1 MVRESITEFNINMH
15 THFSVFIY
23 GNNLWAYH
31 YLLAV
36 CYAELIMIVWFLF
49 SFWFD
54 KKATLFFPKF
64 WIFDDERYVLWSFF
78 LFFDSSSFP
87 VVVNLN
93 WFLGDVKH
101 LKNCRAAEL
110 SMPYVHPG
118 SSPLSLSI
126 HVCKIFIYITNS
138 NLSNLN
144 SLFKYHKFLLFKID
158 KIVLSIY
165 SL

>member
-1 MVRESITEFNINMH
+1 MHIWDSMTSLCIGYMLLRWPLRPIGLLFPKILDIWQWVLCFMV
-15 THFSVFIY
+15 VF
-23 GNNLWAYH
+23 L
-31 YLLAV
+31 V
-36 CYAELIMIVWFLF
+36 
-49 SFWFD
+49 FWF
-54 KKATLFFPKF
+54 FF
-64 WIFDDERYVLWSFF
+64 I
-78 LFFDSSSFP
+78 SSSGEI
-87 VVVNLN
+87 N

-158 KIVLSIY
+158 IIVLSVY

>member
-1 MVRESITEFNINMH
+1 MHIWDSMTSLCIGYMLLRWPLRPIGLLFPKILDIWQWVLCFMV
-15 THFSVFIY
+15 VF
-23 GNNLWAYH
+23 L
-31 YLLAV
+31 V
-36 CYAELIMIVWFLF
+36 
-49 SFWFD
+49 FWF
-54 KKATLFFPKF
+54 FF
-64 WIFDDERYVLWSFF
+64 I
-78 LFFDSSSFP
+78 SSSGEI
-87 VVVNLN
+87 N

-158 KIVLSIY
+158 IIVLSIY

>member
-1 MVRESITEFNINMH
+1 MHIWDSMTSLCIGYMLLRWPLRPIGLLFPKILDIWQWVLCFMV
-15 THFSVFIY
+15 VF
-23 GNNLWAYH
+23 L
-31 YLLAV
+31 V
-36 CYAELIMIVWFLF
+36 
-49 SFWFD
+49 FWF
-54 KKATLFFPKF
+54 FF
-64 WIFDDERYVLWSFF
+64 I
-78 LFFDSSSFP
+78 SSSGEI
-87 VVVNLN
+87 N

>member
-1 MVRESITEFNINMH
+1 MCDFYF
-15 THFSVFIY
+15 HFD
-23 GNNLWAYH
+23 
-31 YLLAV
+31 
-36 CYAELIMIVWFLF
+36 LIR
-49 SFWFD
+49 
-54 KKATLFFPKF
+54 KPHFFPKILDIWQWVLCFMVVFLVF
-64 WIFDDERYVLWSFF
+64 WFF
-78 LFFDSSSFP
+78 FISSSGEI
-87 VVVNLN
+87 N

-165 SL
+165 SLWWWISWVGESPPHPLPLFLI

>member
-54 KKATLFFPKF
+54 KSATLFPQNFGYWRWALCFMVVFLVF
-64 WIFDDERYVLWSFF
+64 WFF
-78 LFFDSSSFP
+78 FISSSGEI
-87 VVVNLN
+87 N

-158 KIVLSIY
+158 IIVLSVY

>member
-1 MVRESITEFNINMH
+1 MVRESVTEFNINMH
-15 THFSVFIY
+15 THFSVFIWQQS
-23 GNNLWAYH
+23 LSVP
-31 YLLAV
+31 LLACCLLCRIDNDCV
-36 CYAELIMIVWFLF
+36 IFYFHFDLIR
-49 SFWFD
+49 
-54 KKATLFFPKF
+54 TPHFFPQNF
-64 WIFDDERYVLWSFF
+64 GYWRWVLCFMVVFLVFGFF
-78 LFFDSSSFP
+78 FISSSGEI
-87 VVVNLN
+87 N

>member
-1 MVRESITEFNINMH
+1 MCDFYF
-15 THFSVFIY
+15 HFD
-23 GNNLWAYH
+23 
-31 YLLAV
+31 
-36 CYAELIMIVWFLF
+36 LIR
-49 SFWFD
+49 
-54 KKATLFFPKF
+54 KPHFFPK
-64 WIFDDERYVLWSFF
+64 ILDIDDECYVLWSFF

-165 SL
+165 SLWWWISWVGESPPHPLPLFLI